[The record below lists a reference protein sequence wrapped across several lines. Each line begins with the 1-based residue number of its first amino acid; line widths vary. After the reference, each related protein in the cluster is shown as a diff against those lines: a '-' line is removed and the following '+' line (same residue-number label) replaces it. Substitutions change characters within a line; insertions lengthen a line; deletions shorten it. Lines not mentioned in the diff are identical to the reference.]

1 MPSISLTQFVDFV
14 VATGTPKLT
23 RVRQIKRENAEEY
36 KPWRDHWKILRDGI
50 VEFHAVG
57 DGDRKFFDRLLA
69 GIEKQDKRRTYE
81 PLVTNYKRFLGRK
94 VIVRAPADHN
104 IVWKY
109 KDLEVRVNPELRL
122 TLNEEEQVI
131 KLYFKKAPLAQNRVG
146 IILLLM
152 KHALPASPDPVTY
165 CLLDVHHNKPYT
177 NKNPSD
183 DMLPLLYGEAD
194 SFLTMWQY
202 V

>member
-1 MPSISLTQFVDFV
+1 MPSISLTEFVDFV

-23 RVRQIKRENAEEY
+23 RIRKIKRDNEEAY
-36 KPWRDHWKILRDGI
+36 EPWKDHWKILRDGI
-50 VEFHAVG
+50 VQFHAIG
-57 DGDRKFFDRLLA
+57 DGDRKFFDRLLS
-69 GIEKQDKRRTYE
+69 GIAKEEKQKTSQ

-94 VIVRAPADHN
+94 TITRHPADHH
-104 IVWKY
+104 IVWNY

-122 TLNEEEQVI
+122 TLNDEEQVI
-131 KLYFKKAPLAQNRVG
+131 KLYFKRAPLAQNKVG

-152 KHALPASPDPVTY
+152 KHALPASPEPVTY